1 MRTVEVSRQIDAAPA
16 AVKRELDPASIVKY
30 EGSFKVFDLEE
41 REEDWLV
48 VAGSTGLQLTL
59 RFEELETGIF
69 YEQEQAEGQPLDAME
84 TTITCALVNGGTDVT
99 AVSEVSMG
107 LRPAF
112 LSDRLAAWK
121 RKGELKRA
129 LDALAEDVE
138 RAFEF
143 PPALPGGQ
151 PIAEKRRAQPH
162 ADLRDGGHVRPAVH
176 GRARDRRFHG
186 VQRLALGLLLLV
198 EDAGFELLEPERQLK
213 AGRAGDDQP
222 VLLALLDVEH
232 LEAPLVLDDRG
243 RIQRPL
249 DCCRRRVDPPRHLD
263 RAHVPGVAA
272 AGSKNRSR

>member
-16 AVKRELDPASIVKY
+16 AVKRELDLASIVKY

-129 LDALAEDVE
+129 LDALAAEVE
-138 RAFEF
+138 
-143 PPALPGGQ
+143 
-151 PIAEKRRAQPH
+151 
-162 ADLRDGGHVRPAVH
+162 
-176 GRARDRRFHG
+176 
-186 VQRLALGLLLLV
+186 
-198 EDAGFELLEPERQLK
+198 
-213 AGRAGDDQP
+213 
-222 VLLALLDVEH
+222 
-232 LEAPLVLDDRG
+232 
-243 RIQRPL
+243 
-249 DCCRRRVDPPRHLD
+249 
-263 RAHVPGVAA
+263 
-272 AGSKNRSR
+272 

>member
-69 YEQEQAEGQPLDAME
+69 YEQEEAEGQPLDAME
-84 TTITCALVNGGTDVT
+84 TTITCAPADGGTDVT

-129 LDALAEDVE
+129 LDALAAEVE
-138 RAFEF
+138 
-143 PPALPGGQ
+143 
-151 PIAEKRRAQPH
+151 
-162 ADLRDGGHVRPAVH
+162 
-176 GRARDRRFHG
+176 
-186 VQRLALGLLLLV
+186 
-198 EDAGFELLEPERQLK
+198 
-213 AGRAGDDQP
+213 
-222 VLLALLDVEH
+222 
-232 LEAPLVLDDRG
+232 
-243 RIQRPL
+243 
-249 DCCRRRVDPPRHLD
+249 
-263 RAHVPGVAA
+263 
-272 AGSKNRSR
+272 